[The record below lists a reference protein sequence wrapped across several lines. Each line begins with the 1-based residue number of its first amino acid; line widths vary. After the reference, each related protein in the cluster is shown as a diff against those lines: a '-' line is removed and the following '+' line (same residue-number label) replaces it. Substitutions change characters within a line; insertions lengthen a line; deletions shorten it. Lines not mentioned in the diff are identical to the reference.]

1 MFCALQSRVRLAIDD
16 GGGSMTHLNPTQT
29 AQAVTLGQLVNA
41 AYTMYDNHPSNPLP
55 PPVQLPGNY
64 EFIAWVQ
71 MRDFIFN
78 YGNWTCYG
86 LIARNP
92 SVANNYVLAIRG
104 TSNWTEWW
112 VDLTSMGLTPM
123 PGFGEVGYGFYSVYQ
138 TLRIVSPLTP
148 LGMGAAAAPAAESL
162 ESAGTFAD
170 QVAAAVQRH
179 AAANQAPGVAAAAKK
194 SVTVTGHSLGSALAT
209 LYVAQNSQTK
219 KVETPLLC
227 TLASPRVGDYEFKTI
242 FDGLGIP
249 SWRIVNEP
257 DLIPNTPYFGFW
269 HIATEYEYDSGW
281 STIPWPECWHSIY
294 TYLHLLDPSQPLSSG
309 CAWSTAK
316 TAAPP
321 LPANV
326 RRMLRAPALPSAA
339 EKEIAIAA
347 PAGTSINITI
357 KVG

>member
-1 MFCALQSRVRLAIDD
+1 
-16 GGGSMTHLNPTQT
+16 MTHLNPTQT

-41 AYTMYDNHPSNPLP
+41 AYTMYDNDPSNPRP
-55 PPVQLPGNY
+55 APVQLPGNY
-64 EFIAWVQ
+64 EFVAWVQ

-104 TSNWTEWW
+104 TSDWTEWW
-112 VDLTSMGLTPM
+112 DDLTSMALTPM
-123 PGFGEVGYGFYSVYQ
+123 PGFGEVGYGFYSIYQ
-138 TLRIVSPLTP
+138 TLRIVSLLTP
-148 LGMGAAAAPAAESL
+148 PGMGAAASPAAESM

-179 AAANQAPGVAAAAKK
+179 AAANLRPGEAAAAKK

-227 TLASPRVGDYEFKTI
+227 TLASPRVGDYDFKTI
-242 FDGLGIP
+242 FNGLGIQ

-269 HIATEYEYDSGW
+269 HIATEYEYDSGLVDD
-281 STIPWPECWHSIY
+281 SVAGMLAFD
-294 TYLHLLDPSQPLSSG
+294 LHLSAPARSEPAAVVRLRLVDGEDGCRGAAVARKSATDAAGSSFAVCGRERNRYRGAGRHHDQHHDQSRLKPSPLTS
-309 CAWSTAK
+309 
-316 TAAPP
+316 PP
-321 LPANV
+321 LWPW
-326 RRMLRAPALPSAA
+326 R
-339 EKEIAIAA
+339 
-347 PAGTSINITI
+347 
-357 KVG
+357 

>member
-1 MFCALQSRVRLAIDD
+1 
-16 GGGSMTHLNPTQT
+16 MTHLNPTQT

-41 AYTMYDNHPSNPLP
+41 AYTMYDNDPNNPRP
-55 PPVQLPGNY
+55 TPVPLPGNY
-64 EFIAWVQ
+64 EFVAWVQ

-86 LIARNP
+86 LIARSP
-92 SVANNYVLAIRG
+92 SAANDYVLAIRG
-104 TSNWTEWW
+104 TSDWTEWW

-138 TLRIVSPLTP
+138 TLRIVYRLTP
-148 LGMGAAAAPAAESL
+148 PGMGAAAAPAAESL

-179 AAANQAPGVAAAAKK
+179 AAANQRPGEAAAAKK

-227 TLASPRVGDYEFKTI
+227 TLASPRVGDYDFKTI
-242 FDGLGIP
+242 FDGLLIP

-269 HIATEYEYDSGW
+269 HIETEYEYDSGW

-316 TAAPP
+316 MAAPQ
-321 LPANV
+321 LPAKV

-339 EKEIAIAA
+339 EKEVGITA
-347 PAGTSINITI
+347 PAGTTINITI

>member
-1 MFCALQSRVRLAIDD
+1 
-16 GGGSMTHLNPTQT
+16 MTQLNPSQA
-29 AQAVTLGQLVNA
+29 AQAVMLGQLVNV
-41 AYTMYDNHPSNPLP
+41 AYAMFDNYPDDPLP
-55 PPVQLPGNY
+55 PPPTQLPGNY
-64 EFIAWVQ
+64 GFVAWVQ

-86 LIARNP
+86 LLAQSP
-92 SVANNYVLAIRG
+92 SNANDYVLAIRG
-104 TSNWTEWW
+104 TSDWTEWW
-112 VDLTSMGLTPM
+112 NDLVSMGLTTM
-123 PGFGEVGYGFYSVYQ
+123 PGFGEVGYGFYNIYQ
-138 TLRIVSPLTP
+138 TLRIVYAVIPVTP
-148 LGMGAAAAPAAESL
+148 PGASAAARPAAESM

-170 QVAAAVQRH
+170 QVAAAVHRH
-179 AAANQAPGVAAAAKK
+179 AGESQPPGAATAAKM

-209 LYVAQNSQTK
+209 LYVAHNSQTK

-227 TLASPRVGDYEFKTI
+227 TLASPRVGDYDFKTI
-242 FDGLGIP
+242 FDGLSIP

-294 TYLHLLDPSQPLSSG
+294 TYLHLLDPSQPLSSS

-316 TAAPP
+316 TAAAAPP
-321 LPANV
+321 LPAKV

-339 EKEIAIAA
+339 EKEVGIAA
-347 PAGTSINITI
+347 PAGTTINITI